1 MNTYYIWTIGC
12 QMNISDSR
20 RLAESLEDMG
30 YRRASRMEEADVMV
44 LNTCVVRQRAED
56 RVTGRL
62 NSLKS
67 VKKHRPETLLVL
79 MGCFVG
85 QQDEHRRVR
94 EMYPFV
100 DLFLGPSETSPLL
113 DLLKHK
119 TTPQDLQAVSPRIH
133 TSPVCAYT
141 TIIHGCNN
149 FCSYCIVPYRRGPEI
164 SRPITEIVAEVKD
177 LVMNGAREVTLLGQ
191 NVDSYGQDLPDRP
204 TLADLLEAVHDIE
217 NLWRIRFLTSHPKD
231 MSLQL
236 IQTAARLPKVC
247 EHIELPFQAGDDDV
261 LHHMNRH
268 YTTAHYRTLIRHIRE
283 AMSIVGLATDTI
295 VGFPGETTQQFDR
308 TYALLEELRFD
319 AVHVASYSPRSGTA
333 AARWEDDVPSEEKER
348 RRKAIETLQ
357 ERIAGEINAQLLN
370 QTVEVLVETRHKGK
384 WRGRT
389 RTNKLV
395 FFTNQRDWKGKLAQ
409 VRVTWT
415 GPWSMQGTVEES

>member
-12 QMNISDSR
+12 QMNVSDSR
-20 RLAESLEDMG
+20 RLAKSFEDIG
-30 YRRASRMEEADVMV
+30 YRRASKMEEADVLV
-44 LNTCVVRQRAED
+44 LNTCVVRQSAED

-62 NSLKS
+62 SSLKS

-85 QQDEHRRVR
+85 QQGEDLTAHET
-94 EMYPFV
+94 YPFV
-100 DLFLGPSETSPLL
+100 DLFLGPSEMGPLL

-119 TTPQDLQAVSPRIH
+119 TAPKDLQKVSPHIH

-141 TIIHGCNN
+141 TIIQGCNN

-164 SRPITEIVAEVKD
+164 SRPVADIVAEVGD
-177 LVMNGAREVTLLGQ
+177 LVTSGAREVTLLGQ

-204 TLADLLEAVHDIE
+204 ALAELLEAVHNIE
-217 NLWRIRFLTSHPKD
+217 DLWRIRFLTSHPKD
-231 MSLQL
+231 MSQQL

-268 YTTAHYRTLIRHIRE
+268 YTAAHYRTLVQHVRE
-283 AMSIVGLATDTI
+283 AMPGVGLATDVI
-295 VGFPGETTQQFDR
+295 VGFPGETAQQFEQ
-308 TYALLEELRFD
+308 TYALLEEVRFD
-319 AVHVASYSPRSGTA
+319 TVHVASYSPRSGTS
-333 AARWEDDVPSEEKER
+333 AARWEDDVPPEEKER
-348 RRKAIETLQ
+348 RRKAIESRH
-357 ERIAGEINAQLLN
+357 ERIAGEINAQSLN

-395 FFTNQRDWKGKLAQ
+395 FFTNQRDWRGKLAQ
-409 VRVTWT
+409 VRITWT
-415 GPWSMQGTVEES
+415 GPWSMQGIVEGP